1 MGVDSSCNVNIQ
13 QIYGSNRLSHI
24 KLHLDLIFTGSVV
37 LRAGLRAGARHP
49 DLRGAQGHRQR
60 GQVHR
65 GGRGHRG
72 RRRLRRGNRL
82 RVRLADHRLRQEP
95 LAQAA
100 GTTRINMEQSVIQFF
115 VQLIEMP

>member
-1 MGVDSSCNVNIQ
+1 MGVDSSCNFHIQ
-13 QIYGSNRLSHI
+13 QIYGSNRLSHF
-24 KLHLDLIFTGSVV
+24 DLFFTGSVV

-65 GGRGHRG
+65 RGRGHRG

-100 GTTRINMEQSVIQFF
+100 GTTRIDNEQSVTHFIF
-115 VQLIEMP
+115 VQLTGKNG